1 MIKHAWITVL
11 EYATQIDRTRQYV
24 NKMINSGKISKKSTK
39 TKGRTRYI
47 NHKKADRD
55 LLDNLS
61 HINKKPIVKQ
71 SDPETLKKE
80 KPGNKKT
87 ISDQEKK
94 DTIKSAGLEIVPLAQ
109 AQTLKA
115 NYVAALKKIEL
126 KEKQGEYL
134 LKSDVEKDAFDM
146 ARIIRDA
153 VLNIPDRISAELASI
168 KDIHVISEKLTSE
181 LTTCLE
187 ELTQ

>member
-1 MIKHAWITVL
+1 
-11 EYATQIDRTRQYV
+11 
-24 NKMINSGKISKKSTK
+24 
-39 TKGRTRYI
+39 
-47 NHKKADRD
+47 
-55 LLDNLS
+55 
-61 HINKKPIVKQ
+61 
-71 SDPETLKKE
+71 
-80 KPGNKKT
+80 
-87 ISDQEKK
+87 
-94 DTIKSAGLEIVPLAQ
+94 
-109 AQTLKA
+109 
-115 NYVAALKKIEL
+115 VAALKKIEL